1 MFILL
6 LVIFAK
12 KINEHD
18 IARGYRS
25 EGIAIV
31 LGGIFNAFPYTTFSQ
46 NVGLLQLS
54 GVKSKNIIYTAA
66 GMLVLLGLVPKIGA
80 FTTIIPSSVLG
91 GAMVAMFG
99 MVIASGI
106 KMLGQVDFS
115 SQENLLIVACSV
127 GLGLGVTVVPEMFG
141 DLPASLR
148 ILTDSGIVLGSLT
161 AVLLNLVFNVLKI
174 GQSKY
179 LLQKQQ
185 KVS

>member
-1 MFILL
+1 
-6 LVIFAK
+6 
-12 KINEHD
+12 
-18 IARGYRS
+18 
-25 EGIAIV
+25 
-31 LGGIFNAFPYTTFSQ
+31 
-46 NVGLLQLS
+46 
-54 GVKSKNIIYTAA
+54 
-66 GMLVLLGLVPKIGA
+66 
-80 FTTIIPSSVLG
+80 
-91 GAMVAMFG
+91 VAMFG